1 MITFAW
7 HKQQND
13 RTMASVLLC
22 DSGGTKAD
30 WALVDS
36 KGEVLLR
43 QKTAGLSP
51 VILSDEEIEQVLHT
65 QLHLPCRPDA
75 VHFYGSGVI
84 PTVRERMESVLSR
97 TLGVVEVHA
106 ESDMLGAARA
116 LYGRGQGMAAILGT
130 GSNCCFYD
138 GKNLIPGLPCL
149 GYIIGDEGS
158 GVEIGKRLIRL
169 LFTSPD
175 AFPLQRLFTEQTA
188 LDLPTIINKVYR
200 QPFANR
206 FLASLAPFALQQMQ
220 AADAD
225 LPDTSLSV
233 ARSLLKKAVEG
244 VFADFHDRIY
254 TLYNIYRDKG
264 VWQPQPDAPQMPFGL
279 IGSVAFHFRPYYE
292 PLFLQDGCFRMQ
304 GVLGSPMEGLM
315 AYHSVHP

>member
-1 MITFAW
+1 
-7 HKQQND
+7 
-13 RTMASVLLC
+13 MASILLC

-30 WALVDS
+30 WALVDD
-36 KGEVLLR
+36 KGEVLSR

-51 VILSDEEIEQVLHT
+51 VVLSDEEIEQVLHA
-65 QLHLPCRPDA
+65 QLHLPCCPDA

-84 PTVRERMESVLSR
+84 PSVKERMEHVLSC
-97 TLGVVEVHA
+97 TLGTKEVHA

-116 LYGRGQGMAAILGT
+116 LFGREQGMAAILGT

-138 GKNLIPGLPCL
+138 GEHLIPGLPCL

-169 LFTSPD
+169 LFTCPD
-175 AFPLQRLFTEQTA
+175 AFPLQHVFTEQTG

-220 AADAD
+220 AADDASA
-225 LPDTSLSV
+225 DTSLAV

-264 VWQPQPDAPQMPFGL
+264 VWQPQPDDRQMPLGL
-279 IGSVAFHFRPYYE
+279 VGSVAYHFRPCYE
-292 PLFLQDGCFRMQ
+292 PLFLQDGCFRMHK
-304 GVLGSPMEGLM
+304 VLASPMEGLI
-315 AYHSVHP
+315 AYHSALT